1 MTARCLRDKIPK
13 GDFVIRAGV
22 LDRLVENKLYYK
34 FVEYGNRVKDQR
46 HVDEEMKKRAAQES
60 ALNNLSLLEDV
71 EAEEDDEETRLQK
84 IQEREEEEAY

>member
-46 HVDEEMKKRAAQES
+46 YVDDEKKKREEQNKSIA
-60 ALNNLSLLEDV
+60 NLSLLDDV
-71 EAEEDDEETRLQK
+71 GDDEEF
-84 IQEREEEEAY
+84 ERQQEEEEQVY